1 MVTPW
6 DRVVTPR
13 GPVVTPRGRVG
24 VAGTDA
30 RAAFSRAGPGV
41 SRTTPTRP
49 HGYTD
54 PEKPRRPHST
64 PRLHEPGRNLNDLH
78 PTPRL
83 LGPRAG
89 RRDCPGPPEA
99 IRESPILAAWRTQLR
114 SRIGGPDRNRS
125 WVRYLPITPASNPPP
140 EIPTR
145 SPFTSPCRLQGDAGL
160 RPLRWQTCGTFEK
173 HTRHVSRCR
182 AFRTV
187 TGLNVRHLRATQVL
201 QVRRVEAGSG
211 AKLAGCS

>member
-140 EIPTR
+140 PR
-145 SPFTSPCRLQGDAGL
+145 FQPAPPSPAPAGFKVTQVCDLSGGKPAAPSKNTPGTSRGAAHSG
-160 RPLRWQTCGTFEK
+160 PLR
-173 HTRHVSRCR
+173 
-182 AFRTV
+182 A
-187 TGLNVRHLRATQVL
+187 
-201 QVRRVEAGSG
+201 
-211 AKLAGCS
+211 